1 MKNLLKAQALHTF
14 IEILTII
21 TKFLRLS
28 WQVILMLHRW
38 GYVTFDIILIV
49 YSNCLY
55 KFKNAQR
62 KSTEIP
68 YFFFEHS

>member
-1 MKNLLKAQALHTF
+1 MPCGSRNMLSNKIIFFLNFKKTLLF
-14 IEILTII
+14 
-21 TKFLRLS
+21 S
-28 WQVILMLHRW
+28 WQVILTLHRW
-38 GYVTFDIILIV
+38 GYVKFDNILIV

-62 KSTEIP
+62 KSTEFP